1 MRKPVSAKTALALAA
16 AALVTITSLTTCQTL
31 GSVFSE
37 PKLSLKSMEL
47 TGISF
52 TAVDLLCKV
61 NVENP
66 NPIDIPFPEID
77 WEFFV
82 NNNSFVEGIVKNDQ
96 SIKSRSVTVVDIPL
110 RMTYTDLFN
119 AVKSL
124 VDAKEAD
131 YLLSL
136 GAKFAL
142 PILGDKVW
150 RLEHAGKFPV
160 LRAPSL
166 SFRGISVKNV
176 SLTRLDFELNWEVE
190 NKNSFAINVK
200 DLSYNFAVNNSQWA
214 SGKVPGAPSLPPDTK
229 TLIPLSFS
237 VNSLALVKDITG
249 IISAGADVAYAC
261 GGNMNLGGSL
271 PLLKDI
277 NIPFN
282 FNGTTKLRR

>member
-1 MRKPVSAKTALALAA
+1 MKNMNKPVLAKTALALAVI
-16 AALVTITSLTTCQTL
+16 ALALTTCQSL
-31 GSVFSE
+31 GSIFSE
-37 PKLSLKSMEL
+37 PRFSLRSMDL

-52 TAVDLLCKV
+52 TGVDLLCTV

-82 NNNSFVEGIVKNDQ
+82 NANSFVKGIVKNDK
-96 SIKSRSVTVVDIPL
+96 SIKSQSVTGVDIPL
-110 RMTYTDLFN
+110 SVTYADLFN

-124 VDAKEAD
+124 QNTKEAD

-136 GAKFAL
+136 GAKFPL
-142 PILGDKVW
+142 PILGDKVFH
-150 RLEHAGKFPV
+150 LEHGGKLPV
-160 LRAPSL
+160 LSAPSL
-166 SFRGISVKNV
+166 SFKGISVKNV

-214 SGKVPGAPSLPPDTK
+214 SGKVPGAPRIPPDQK
-229 TLIPLSFS
+229 VLIPLSFS
-237 VNSLALVKDITG
+237 INSLAMVRDITG
-249 IISAGADVAYAC
+249 IITMGTDVTYAC
-261 GGNMNLGGSL
+261 GGNMNLGGDL
-271 PLLKDI
+271 PLLSDF

-282 FNGTTKLRR
+282 YAGTTRLRR